1 MYSEWIKLQVSKISI
16 LLYYN
21 MEFEKSITLATFSP
35 LWWQSILFIGISI
48 FLIIQLPKYI
58 KKIKIKQSYN
68 YYNGLWNIQQNI
80 PAHLCSISN
89 ILCIIYLFNKN
100 QLLGEFVYYWG
111 LLGGIHALLTPEF
124 NTGVIGYNF
133 YSFFIGHGGLLLVVL
148 YMVKHNGF
156 RPRPKSWLKILGY
169 SQFVV
174 LTVGA
179 LNYAI
184 DTNYMFLRARPSAN
198 NPLIIGDWPFYLI
211 TFELAAISHFWV
223 FYLPFARKNK
233 RARLA
238 L

>member
-1 MYSEWIKLQVSKISI
+1 MQ
-16 LLYYN
+16 
-21 MEFEKSITLATFSP
+21 FEKSITLATFSP
-35 LWWQSILFIGISI
+35 LWWQSILLISAIIFI
-48 FLIIQLPKYI
+48 LIQLPKYI
-58 KKIKIKQSYN
+58 SRIKIKQYDLFIAILLMANFLIEQSYN
-68 YYNGLWNIQQNI
+68 YYNGIWNIQQNI

-156 RPRPKSWLKILGY
+156 VPRPKSWLKIFGY

-174 LTVGA
+174 LSVGIM
-179 LNYAI
+179 NYAI
-184 DTNYMFLRARPSAN
+184 GTNYMFLRARPTAV
-198 NPLIIGDWPFYLI
+198 NPLIIGEWPFYLI
-211 TFELAAISHFWV
+211 TFELAAISHFWL

-233 RARLA
+233 RATLA